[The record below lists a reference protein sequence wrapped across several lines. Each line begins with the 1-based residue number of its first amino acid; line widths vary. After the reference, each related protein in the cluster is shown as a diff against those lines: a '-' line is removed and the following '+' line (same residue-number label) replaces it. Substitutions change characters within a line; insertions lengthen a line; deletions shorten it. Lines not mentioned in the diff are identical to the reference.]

1 MSELTGLGRGAV
13 AAGVGFLAGG
23 GLGIGN
29 NVSQHI
35 YILPIR
41 GVEHN
46 SFAGSDPV
54 LINYDEGK
62 YVML

>member
-29 NVSQHI
+29 NDSQHI
-35 YILPIR
+35 YIYFQSGL
-41 GVEHN
+41 
-46 SFAGSDPV
+46 
-54 LINYDEGK
+54 
-62 YVML
+62 